1 MTPLAAIIY
10 FGKSIA
16 IMFPMNDDCKGPKAE
31 IQMSGN
37 LQEEKM

>member
-16 IMFPMNDDCKGPKAE
+16 IMFPMNDDMGPKAE